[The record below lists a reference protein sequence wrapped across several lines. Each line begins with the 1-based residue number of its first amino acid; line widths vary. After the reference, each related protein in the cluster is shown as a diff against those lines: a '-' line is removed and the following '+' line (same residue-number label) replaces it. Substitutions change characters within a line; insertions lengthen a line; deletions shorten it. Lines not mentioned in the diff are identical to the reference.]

1 MAKSQTMTRMVNL
14 VVMTVLAASLSTAD
28 AFAQVRRSRFS
39 TELSTVREVHLETRR
54 LNETA
59 ADCGLTAEDLDKP
72 SRMPLATSRLKLIP
86 SAPDF
91 VVVSA
96 NVVKHHAV
104 CAAAIEVVLL
114 RWSQDFGA
122 PVTVWSH
129 NALIVGDKDG
139 LNVRIRE
146 SVGTLIREL
155 ISDWLDVKQ

>member
-1 MAKSQTMTRMVNL
+1 MIDQNSARLHL
-14 VVMTVLAASLSTAD
+14 VVTAVLAASLSTAD

-39 TELSTVREVHLETRR
+39 TELSSVREVHLETRR
-54 LNETA
+54 LNEA
-59 ADCGLTAEDLDKP
+59 AGDCGLAAEDLDKP

-96 NVVKHHAV
+96 NVVRHNEV
-104 CAAAIEVVLL
+104 CAVAIEVVLL

-139 LNVRIRE
+139 LNNRVRE
-146 SVGTLIREL
+146 SVGTLIKEL
-155 ISDWLDVKQ
+155 ISDWLDVKR